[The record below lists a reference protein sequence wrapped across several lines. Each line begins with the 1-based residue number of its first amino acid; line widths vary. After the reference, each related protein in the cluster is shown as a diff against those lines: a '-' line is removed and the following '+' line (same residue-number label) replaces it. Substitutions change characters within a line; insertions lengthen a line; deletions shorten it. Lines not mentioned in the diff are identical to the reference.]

1 MRDNMKRHLNK
12 KGKLLTGF
20 LFVVLISVGLFTG
33 YKFFEKIQ
41 IPEAL
46 RASRNDAKEAQVER
60 YKQDSGVVAIFY
72 PEFESEELNQKIN
85 EVKEEIKA
93 ELAIQPDEEVKV
105 DYTLKNINDTYISVL
120 FDVTNNQNSDVIYY
134 SRLFD
139 AKTFEDIP
147 LDNLFDQALLRKVSS
162 KLRTQLKKMESMAN
176 TAYTLDFY
184 EATSSSAEHFD
195 TFLLTEERI
204 DFVFSSN
211 TYGNHP
217 SLILS
222 FDLSSVASSIALDL
236 NGVENR
242 DGVLEFN
249 DRYVDPNRPM
259 IAITFDDGPVKKY
272 MPRLIEAFEHYG
284 QAATFFM
291 VGNRIPGNEALIREL
306 VINGNEASSHSY
318 SHPNLNKLSGEKLDF
333 ELNETARLIS
343 EATYGCYTMKT
354 YRAPYGNSNDQVKAA
369 SNYPFIHWSIDTL
382 DWKTRDTQSNIDAIM
397 NHVEDGDIILM
408 HELYETS
415 VEAVETVIP
424 LLIEQGYQLVTVSEM
439 MEAKG
444 IQMQAGQVYHSA
456 K

>member
-1 MRDNMKRHLNK
+1 MKRHLNK
-12 KGKLLTGF
+12 KGKRLTGF
-20 LFVVLISVGLFTG
+20 LFLILITISLFTG
-33 YKFFEKIQ
+33 WKYFEKMQ

-60 YKQDSGVVAIFY
+60 YKQDNGVVAIFY
-72 PEFESEELNQKIN
+72 PEFESEILNQKIN
-85 EVKEEIKA
+85 EIKEEIKA
-93 ELAIQPDEEVKV
+93 ELSIDPDEEIKV
-105 DYTLKNINDTYISVL
+105 DYTLKYIHDEYISVL
-120 FDVTNNQNSDVIYY
+120 FDVTNNQNSDVYY
-134 SRLFD
+134 FSRLFD
-139 AKTFEDIP
+139 AKSFEELELEEI
-147 LDNLFDQALLRKVSS
+147 FDQALLRKVSS
-162 KLRTQLKKMESMAN
+162 KLRTQLKKMETMAN

-184 EATSSSAEHFD
+184 EATSAKAEHFD

-211 TYGNHP
+211 AYGNHP

-222 FDLSSVASSIALDL
+222 FDLNSVVSLIHLDL
-236 NGVENR
+236 NIEQGTSTT
-242 DGVLEFN
+242 LELN

-259 IAITFDDGPVKKY
+259 VAITFDDGPVKKY

-291 VGNRIPGNEALIREL
+291 VGNRIAGNEELIREL
-306 VINGNEASSHSY
+306 VINGNEAASHSY
-318 SHPNLNKLSGEKLDF
+318 SHPNLNKLSGEQLSF
-333 ELNETARLIS
+333 ELNETARLIQ

-354 YRAPYGNSNDQVKAA
+354 FRAPYGNSNDKVKAA
-369 SNYPFIHWSIDTL
+369 SSYPFIHWSVDTL
-382 DWKTRDTQSNIDAIM
+382 DWKTRNTQSNIDAIM
-397 NHVEDGDIILM
+397 NNVEDGDIILM

-424 LLIEQGYQLVTVSEM
+424 LLIEQGYQLVTVSEL

-444 IQMQAGQVYHSA
+444 IEMQAGEVYHSG

>member
-1 MRDNMKRHLNK
+1 MKRHLNK
-12 KGKLLTGF
+12 KGKVLTGLLF
-20 LFVVLISVGLFTG
+20 LTLASIGLFTG
-33 YKFFEKIQ
+33 WKYFEKMQ
-41 IPEAL
+41 IPETL
-46 RASRNDAKEAQVER
+46 RTSRNDSKEAQVER
-60 YKQDSGVVAIFY
+60 YKQDDGTVAIFY
-72 PEFESEELNQKIN
+72 PEFEDEELNQKIN
-85 EVKEEIKA
+85 QIKEEIKA
-93 ELAIQPDEEVKV
+93 ELSIEEKEEIKV
-105 DYTLKNINDTYISVL
+105 DYTLKKVNDAYISVL

-139 AKTFEDIP
+139 ADTFEEISAE
-147 LDNLFDQALLRKVSS
+147 NLFDQTLLRKVSS
-162 KLRTQLKKMESMAN
+162 KLRTQLKKMESMSD

-184 EATSSSAEHFD
+184 EATSSKAEHFD

-211 TYGNHP
+211 AYGNHP

-222 FDLSSVASSIALDL
+222 FDLDQVSSSIDL
-236 NGVENR
+236 NLQIEPNSST
-242 DGVLEFN
+242 VLEFN

-272 MPRLIEAFEHYG
+272 MPHLIEIFEHYG

-291 VGNRIPGNEALIREL
+291 VGNRIAGNEDLIREL
-306 VINGNEASSHSY
+306 VVNGNEASSHSY
-318 SHPNLNKLSGEKLDF
+318 SHPNLNKLSGDTLDF
-333 ELNETARLIS
+333 ELNETARIIQ

-354 YRAPYGNSNDQVKAA
+354 YRAPYGNLNDKVRVA
-369 SNYPFIHWSIDTL
+369 SSYPFIGWSIDTL

-408 HELYETS
+408 HELYQSS
-415 VEAVETVIP
+415 VEAVETVVP
-424 LLIEQGYQLVTVSEM
+424 LLIEQGYQLVTVSEL

-444 IQMQAGQVYHSA
+444 IEMQAGEVYHSA